1 MAPRLPRLIAVIF
14 LFAVLILMPINE
26 VNGFPSGV
34 GDIGEQGCLCHG
46 AENDLTSVQISG
58 LPEKYES
65 NTTYFLQLVVNN
77 PQIDV
82 NASSAQGGFRLV
94 VSSGTITFNDTN
106 ATQIIGDGWTHTE
119 LGNQQRIWNLTWQ
132 SPSDNTSLSALTLF
146 GNAVNGN
153 GEFTGDGWNKIKIY
167 VLGVENYNTFEQ
179 ASANHELDVF
189 DKAMLGLG
197 LLVLLYILAKVV
209 KD

>member
-14 LFAVLILMPINE
+14 LFAVLILVPINE

>member
-197 LLVLLYILAKVV
+197 LLVLLYILVKVV

>member
-1 MAPRLPRLIAVIF
+1 
-14 LFAVLILMPINE
+14 MPINE

-197 LLVLLYILAKVV
+197 LLVLLYILVKVV

>member
-65 NTTYFLQLVVNN
+65 NTTYFLQLVVHN

-167 VLGVENYNTFEQ
+167 VLGVENYNTFDQ

-197 LLVLLYILAKVV
+197 LLVLLYILVKVV

>member
-14 LFAVLILMPINE
+14 LFAVLILVPINE

-197 LLVLLYILAKVV
+197 LLVLLYILVKVV

>member
-1 MAPRLPRLIAVIF
+1 MPRLITVIL
-14 LFAVLILMPINE
+14 LFAVLILVPIHE
-26 VNGFPSGV
+26 VNGFPNGV

-46 AENDLTSVQISG
+46 AENDLTSVQIAG
-58 LPEKYES
+58 LPDKFES
-65 NTTYFLQLVVNN
+65 NTTYFLQLIVDN

-94 VSSGTITFNDTN
+94 VSSGTISFNDTN
-106 ATQIIGDGWTHTE
+106 TSQIIGDGWTHTE

-153 GEFTGDGWNKIKIY
+153 GEFTALTDKIIDGRFNIFIEPFDSVWKLKDTIKLPYDQAFKISPQYNKK
-167 VLGVENYNTFEQ
+167 
-179 ASANHELDVF
+179 
-189 DKAMLGLG
+189 
-197 LLVLLYILAKVV
+197 
-209 KD
+209 

>member
-1 MAPRLPRLIAVIF
+1 MPRAITVIL
-14 LFAVLILMPINE
+14 LFAVLILMPVHE
-26 VNGFPSGV
+26 VDGFPNGV

-46 AENDLTSVQISG
+46 AENDLTSVQIAG
-58 LPEKYES
+58 LPEKFES
-65 NTTYFLQLVVNN
+65 NTTYFLQLIVDN

-94 VSSGTITFNDTN
+94 VSSGTISFNDTN
-106 ATQIIGDGWTHTE
+106 TSQIIGDGWTHTV

-132 SPSDNTSLSALTLF
+132 SPSDNTSLSALTFF

-167 VLGVENYNTFEQ
+167 VLGTENYNTFDQ
-179 ASANHELDVF
+179 PKNNHELEF
-189 DKAMLGLG
+189 SDKAMLGLG
-197 LLVLLYILAKVV
+197 LLVLFYILVKVV

>member
-1 MAPRLPRLIAVIF
+1 MPRVITVIL
-14 LFAVLILMPINE
+14 LFAVLILMPIHE
-26 VNGFPSGV
+26 VNGFPNGV

-46 AENDLTSVQISG
+46 AENDLTSVQIAG
-58 LPEKYES
+58 LPEKFES
-65 NTTYFLQLVVNN
+65 NTTYFLQLIVDN
-77 PQIDV
+77 PQIAV

-94 VSSGTITFNDTN
+94 VSSGTISFNDTN
-106 ATQIIGDGWTHTE
+106 TSQIIGDGWTHTE

-167 VLGVENYNTFEQ
+167 VLGVENYNTFDQ
-179 ASANHELDVF
+179 PKNNIELNLF

-197 LLVLLYILAKVV
+197 LLVLLYILVKVV